1 MVLRS
6 KTKEGTRSMLLKSS
20 ILTSLAAHRK
30 LTALACKGKAL
41 DQALLK
47 SSIRVVVLRSKT
59 KEGTRSMRLYYL
71 LLVKILQG

>member
-1 MVLRS
+1 LHARAKPLIVSQRETMQ
-6 KTKEGTRSMLLKSS
+6 GLLKSK
-20 ILTSLAAHRK
+20 ILN
-30 LTALACKGKAL
+30 AL